1 MEEKIDSLREIF
13 PLTSREIL
21 LQSLNNNNGV
31 ICSET
36 LDEIILRES
45 VLEDEEENFDSRNT
59 NNREE
64 KMIEELSY
72 QFPSLTKEDIWIF
85 LEVSNIENWVDK
97 EVIELVPMIRE
108 QHLLQIEK
116 FKKPKRTQINNPIV
130 SINRS
135 FINNSINSIK
145 DLLPILLTSL
155 NKEWEKSSGR
165 FDLICSL
172 REEGRSL
179 HEERINLSKK
189 AHTADRIREMGVK
202 AKTLEDRAAA
212 LIFEEANP
220 TPLPF
225 TNGLIVLDFHHLF
238 VDEALRIISTIQ
250 EYEPYLSRYYKG
262 IYIITGVG
270 LHSNRSSGPRLLP
283 KIMFHLQGKITKKIV
298 GGLGV
303 QWFFKI

>member
-1 MEEKIDSLREIF
+1 MEEKIDCLREIF

-59 NNREE
+59 NKREE

-155 NKEWEKSSGR
+155 NKEW
-165 FDLICSL
+165 SL
-172 REEGRSL
+172 NNASNRL
-179 HEERINLSKK
+179 H
-189 AHTADRIREMGVK
+189 
-202 AKTLEDRAAA
+202 
-212 LIFEEANP
+212 
-220 TPLPF
+220 
-225 TNGLIVLDFHHLF
+225 DF
-238 VDEALRIISTIQ
+238 ISTGSNILSQ
-250 EYEPYLSRYYKG
+250 LRDQKNTFKQTQRQLLDATGSLGIGKSILKSIGRKSGGDKIIFYLL
-262 IYIITGVG
+262 IAITA
-270 LHSNRSSGPRLLP
+270 LFIFPC
-283 KIMFHLQGKITKKIV
+283 K
-298 GGLGV
+298 
-303 QWFFKI
+303 